1 MSRTPLAWLNLGHH
15 RTRTLLAVAGVTFAV
30 VLIFLQLGFL
40 AAAVTGASMI
50 YDAMDYDILIRSKS
64 YLHLVTCR
72 SFPRE
77 RLYQAGG
84 VEGVASVH
92 PFYVSSVF
100 WRHPREPSRRLIMA
114 LGVRPGDRV
123 FRDAEL
129 QRKTSLLT
137 APEFVLIDRMS
148 RREFGPREGRRFGP
162 ADIGVET
169 EINGKRV
176 RIVETFSMGTGFA
189 ADGAV
194 VMTEEGVC
202 RVAPELN
209 RQRVSLGLVRL
220 RPGADPDAA
229 ARRLRLALGDDV
241 DVLTRREVVAGE
253 VKHWVRDMS
262 IGVIFRMG
270 VAVALVVGTAIV
282 YQVLS
287 SDVMNHLPEYATL
300 KAMGYTGAYLSGVI
314 IRQAS
319 AMAVLGFL
327 PGALV
332 ARGLYAVTA
341 DIARVPITMT
351 AGRFAGVFLL
361 ALGMC
366 VVSGLAALRK
376 LRTADPADLF

>member
-50 YDAMDYDILIRSKS
+50 YDAMDYDLLIRSKS

-100 WRHPREPSRRLIMA
+100 WRHPRQPSRRLIMA

-129 QRKTSLLT
+129 QRNTALLT
-137 APEFVLIDRMS
+137 TPESALVDRMS

-189 ADGAV
+189 ADGAPRHYTLV
-194 VMTEEGVC
+194 PCRAQGLLAANDIACGRQQSIQIVTFGV
-202 RVAPELN
+202 RSAFARAQGTWREVT
-209 RQRVSLGLVRL
+209 LGG
-220 RPGADPDAA
+220 PGIGAVGLAGAMSFLPFGGAA
-229 ARRLRLALGDDV
+229 AGR
-241 DVLTRREVVAGE
+241 
-253 VKHWVRDMS
+253 
-262 IGVIFRMG
+262 I
-270 VAVALVVGTAIV
+270 
-282 YQVLS
+282 
-287 SDVMNHLPEYATL
+287 
-300 KAMGYTGAYLSGVI
+300 
-314 IRQAS
+314 S
-319 AMAVLGFL
+319 AM
-327 PGALV
+327 
-332 ARGLYAVTA
+332 R
-341 DIARVPITMT
+341 
-351 AGRFAGVFLL
+351 
-361 ALGMC
+361 
-366 VVSGLAALRK
+366 
-376 LRTADPADLF
+376 RT